1 MSNLLPKILIF
12 LIILLFGFFFF
23 ITARPVSGGGKLS
36 FKLCIANAIGWLIV
50 LPLSTKGHPPPFLIP
65 AVLIWLINLVLLPA
79 AAFALW
85 SSYKE
90 RDESHRYLAIASTY
104 VALNVVVLFA
114 VPLIWLVSELYTGK

>member
-1 MSNLLPKILIF
+1 MTNLLAKILIF
-12 LIILLFGFFFF
+12 LIILLFGFFFT
-23 ITARPVSGGGKLS
+23 TARPVSGGGKLS

-50 LPLSTKGHPPPFLIP
+50 LPLSAKGHPPPLLIP

-104 VALNVVVLFA
+104 VALNVMVLFA
-114 VPLIWLVSELYTGK
+114 VPLIWLVSELYTSK